1 MLNNIFKKTAAV
13 SALIVAMG
21 ISGAWAKDYM
31 VDRTIAIAGDE
42 AILFSDLNSEIIK
55 YKNFVRA
62 NNREL
67 PADDVIRKN
76 VLEQL
81 ITKRLILQMAAKNNI
96 IISDTDLDRAIKQ
109 IADNNGMTPEQLMS
123 KYRGT
128 GLSDLAIR
136 NTIRDDIIIDEV
148 KRSQVRSR
156 IHVSDQEVEHL
167 AQVLKEQAAHMLTYH
182 LAVINIALPVTPSP
196 AASDAAN
203 RKINMIMR
211 ELKSGMP
218 FAKAAQ
224 KYSESSN
231 AIHGGDLGKLTIN
244 EIPEYA
250 APAVSRAEPGDVIGP
265 MKTERGLSLIKV
277 YDIAKMTPQP
287 LEQVKLRHI
296 LLTTNII
303 FDDQAAEQRLRN
315 IRSDII
321 NGDHK
326 FEDEARKYSEDS
338 GSAYEGGLIDWAN
351 PDVFDPR
358 FKEALKNL
366 DPGEISEPFKSSFG
380 WHIIELLDR
389 KIDKDS
395 IEAYKIKARE
405 ILSNR
410 SVMEESEKWER
421 ELRDSAYIKI
431 LDN

>member
-1 MLNNIFKKTAAV
+1 MLNSLFKKTATI
-13 SALIVAMG
+13 STLLIMMG
-21 ISGAWAKDYM
+21 LSQAEATDYM

-42 AILFSDLNSEIIK
+42 AILFSDLNSEVIK
-55 YKNFVRA
+55 YKNFLKA
-62 NNREL
+62 HNQEL

-81 ITKRLILQMAAKNNI
+81 ITKRLILQLANKNNI
-96 IISDTDLDRAIKQ
+96 IISDTDLDRAIKH
-109 IADNNGMTPEQLMS
+109 IAENNHMTTEQLMS
-123 KYRGT
+123 KYRTT
-128 GLSDLAIR
+128 GLTDVAIR

-156 IHVSDQEVEHL
+156 IHISDQEAEHL
-167 AQVLKEQAAHMLTYH
+167 AYVLKDQAAHMLTYH
-182 LAVINIALPVTPSP
+182 LAVINFSLPVTPSP
-196 AASDAAN
+196 AATDAAN
-203 RKINMIMR
+203 RKVNMVMK
-211 ELKSGMP
+211 ELKSGMS
-218 FAKAAQ
+218 FAHAAQ

-231 AIHGGDLGKLTIN
+231 AINGGDLGKLTIN

-250 APAVSRAEPGDVIGP
+250 APAVSRAKPGDVVGP
-265 MKTERGLSLIKV
+265 IKTERGLSLIKV

-287 LEQVKLRHI
+287 LEQVKVRHI

-303 FDDQAAEQRLRN
+303 FDDVAAEQRLNN
-315 IRSDII
+315 IRNDII

-326 FEDEARKYSEDS
+326 FEDEARRYSEDS
-338 GSAYEGGLIDWAN
+338 GSAYNGGLIDWSN
-351 PDVFDPR
+351 PDIFDPR
-358 FKEALKNL
+358 FREAIKSLN
-366 DPGEISEPFKSSFG
+366 PGNISEPFKSSFG
-380 WHIIELLDR
+380 WHIVELIDR

-431 LDN
+431 LE

>member
-1 MLNNIFKKTAAV
+1 MLNSLFKKTATI
-13 SALIVAMG
+13 STLLIMMG
-21 ISGAWAKDYM
+21 LSQAEATDYM

-42 AILFSDLNSEIIK
+42 AILFSDLNSEVIK
-55 YKNFVRA
+55 YKNFLKA
-62 NNREL
+62 HNQEL

-81 ITKRLILQMAAKNNI
+81 ITKRLILQLANKNNI
-96 IISDTDLDRAIKQ
+96 IISDTDLDRAIKH
-109 IADNNGMTPEQLMS
+109 IAENNHMTTEQLMS
-123 KYRGT
+123 KYRTT
-128 GLSDLAIR
+128 GLTDVAIR

-156 IHVSDQEVEHL
+156 IHISDQEAEHL
-167 AQVLKEQAAHMLTYH
+167 AYVLKDQAAHMLTY
-182 LAVINIALPVTPSP
+182 P
-196 AASDAAN
+196 DAAN
-203 RKINMIMR
+203 RKVNMVMK
-211 ELKSGMP
+211 ELKSGMS
-218 FAKAAQ
+218 FAHAAQ

-231 AIHGGDLGKLTIN
+231 AINGGDLGKLTIN

-250 APAVSRAEPGDVIGP
+250 APAVSRAKPGDVVGP
-265 MKTERGLSLIKV
+265 IKTERGLSLIKV

-287 LEQVKLRHI
+287 LEQVKVIHI

-303 FDDQAAEQRLRN
+303 FDDVAAEQRLNN
-315 IRSDII
+315 IRNDII

-326 FEDEARKYSEDS
+326 FEDEARRYSEDS
-338 GSAYEGGLIDWAN
+338 GSAYNGGLIDWSN
-351 PDVFDPR
+351 PDIFDPR
-358 FKEALKNL
+358 FREAIKSLN
-366 DPGEISEPFKSSFG
+366 PGDISEPFKSSFG
-380 WHIIELLDR
+380 WHIVELIDR

-431 LDN
+431 LE